1 VRPLPSDVRLGVLT
15 RLGQRLPAVASSEE
29 AAQEVV
35 RALASLDVGA
45 AVASIH
51 SDIAVIVAVNL
62 PPGMASTL
70 SPATASRLVGMRV
83 PLEGVEALRQP
94 VLLQRPYHGIAG
106 AAATLRSLTTDSA
119 VARAMHPDDEGAAV
133 SVPVMSHGSV
143 VAVIAVWGPGCEGD
157 IAPTLEGAAAM
168 LSASW
173 AGEVKPAVERFPTL
187 TAVRPNARLRRTLE
201 SLLAEDAIAAA
212 VQPIIRLYEGSVIA
226 YEALARF
233 PPRAHLRTPDELF
246 ASASSLSMQNAVDLA
261 CLRAALRL
269 APRLGEADLFVN
281 VLIGTLLDRSGMTAL
296 DAAVRNAGV
305 DPSSIVLE
313 FSEREPV
320 TDLARLQRI
329 AAELRAR
336 GFRIAVDDAG
346 AGHASMR
353 IIAELRPEF
362 IKVDRSLIHAV
373 DSDRA
378 RRALVVA
385 LLSFSGHIGA
395 RLIAE
400 GIETRAE
407 QDVLSSL
414 GVMFG
419 QGWLPGRPVLL
430 APMEGHAEIEVVDDA
445 WFARQHVSTTR
456 ELPQIEAARVAQA
469 PVPLPAPS
477 SSIRGRGLPRAL
489 SAAALALQNEHDPVR
504 IVGVMAEL
512 MSGVVP
518 VSEMAIFAADYETHR
533 MVPMFAAGADRDEL
547 LADSFSLDAGLTGW
561 AFARG
566 KAENIPDT
574 SAHPLARQVPGT
586 PVVNES
592 LLLIPL
598 IAGEHK
604 LGIINCWRLGLA
616 QFSDREVEAASLF
629 AHIAAAAWRNA
640 QLYAELVNAAMTD
653 PLTRLYNSRWLRDT
667 GERDLARA
675 TRDVKPLSLLLI
687 DLDHFKLINDGG
699 GHAAGD
705 LVLQR
710 VAARLRSTV
719 RSADAVV
726 RLGGEEF
733 LALLEDCDVA
743 GAAVVAEAM
752 RVAIRDIALPAR
764 CGLAR
769 LTASIGIA
777 TFPDHA
783 ADLDSLLAAADR
795 AMYTAKENGRDRVV
809 RAAPPAAS
817 PVIVPLPRRS
827 RVFPQLNPGAARA
840 DRARPTADDG
850 SGAGH
855 TASDFA

>member
-1 VRPLPSDVRLGVLT
+1 MRPLPSDVRLGVLT

-70 SPATASRLVGMRV
+70 SPATAARLVGMRV

-94 VLLQRPYHGIAG
+94 VLLQRPYQGIAG

-353 IIAELRPEF
+353 IIAELRP
-362 IKVDRSLIHAV
+362 
-373 DSDRA
+373 
-378 RRALVVA
+378 
-385 LLSFSGHIGA
+385 
-395 RLIAE
+395 
-400 GIETRAE
+400 
-407 QDVLSSL
+407 
-414 GVMFG
+414 
-419 QGWLPGRPVLL
+419 
-430 APMEGHAEIEVVDDA
+430 
-445 WFARQHVSTTR
+445 
-456 ELPQIEAARVAQA
+456 
-469 PVPLPAPS
+469 S
-477 SSIRGRGLPRAL
+477 SS
-489 SAAALALQNEHDPVR
+489 
-504 IVGVMAEL
+504 
-512 MSGVVP
+512 
-518 VSEMAIFAADYETHR
+518 
-533 MVPMFAAGADRDEL
+533 
-547 LADSFSLDAGLTGW
+547 
-561 AFARG
+561 
-566 KAENIPDT
+566 
-574 SAHPLARQVPGT
+574 
-586 PVVNES
+586 
-592 LLLIPL
+592 
-598 IAGEHK
+598 
-604 LGIINCWRLGLA
+604 
-616 QFSDREVEAASLF
+616 
-629 AHIAAAAWRNA
+629 
-640 QLYAELVNAAMTD
+640 
-653 PLTRLYNSRWLRDT
+653 
-667 GERDLARA
+667 
-675 TRDVKPLSLLLI
+675 
-687 DLDHFKLINDGG
+687 
-699 GHAAGD
+699 
-705 LVLQR
+705 
-710 VAARLRSTV
+710 RSTV
-719 RSADAVV
+719 PSSTPSTATAPGARWWWPCSHSAATSGHVSSP
-726 RLGGEEF
+726 R
-733 LALLEDCDVA
+733 AS
-743 GAAVVAEAM
+743 
-752 RVAIRDIALPAR
+752 RPAR
-764 CGLAR
+764 SRMCCR
-769 LTASIGIA
+769 L
-777 TFPDHA
+777 
-783 ADLDSLLAAADR
+783 L
-795 AMYTAKENGRDRVV
+795 V
-809 RAAPPAAS
+809 
-817 PVIVPLPRRS
+817 
-827 RVFPQLNPGAARA
+827 
-840 DRARPTADDG
+840 
-850 SGAGH
+850 
-855 TASDFA
+855 